1 MPNDHEIELE
11 PWADPGEPSEEQ
23 AFEQKILDNNIFH
36 IEPRRGSLE
45 PGEQMDLSV
54 LYYPKDVSKH
64 HLKLF
69 FQILN
74 GKPLIIKFSGETL
87 NRRAQ
92 LQLLKNEYHFTP
104 IPIGLEWPVTFPIE
118 IKNLGITKLKYNID
132 CSALEQLN
140 SKNYDFRVFEI

>member
-1 MPNDHEIELE
+1 
-11 PWADPGEPSEEQ
+11 
-23 AFEQKILDNNIFH
+23 
-36 IEPRRGSLE
+36 
-45 PGEQMDLSV
+45 MDLSV

-140 SKNYDFRVFEI
+140 AKNYDFRVFEI